1 MKIKLS
7 DYIAE
12 YVLEHGIKDVFT
24 VVGGGAMHL
33 NDSLGHKAGLH
44 STYHHHE
51 QAASIAAESYY
62 RVNNEMALLCV
73 TSGPGAI
80 NALNG
85 VAGAYMDSIP
95 MIVLSGQTK
104 STLTVQSSAL
114 PLRTLGN
121 QEFDIIPC
129 VKTMTK
135 YSVMITDAREIKK
148 HLDIAFK
155 MAISGRPG
163 PCWLDIPLD
172 IQGTFIETDDLK
184 GAENNELPEENSNG
198 FSLNDDQKASLVS
211 VEDYDFDSL
220 IGKITSAKRPVIYG
234 GNAIR
239 ISGGYELFRKLID
252 KLNIP
257 VVTGWNSIDLLP
269 TEHPLYCGR
278 GGIMGDRAGNFAVQN
293 SDLLISFGSRL
304 SIYQV
309 GYNIDT
315 WARAAHIIAVDIDP
329 AELVKPTI
337 KANERILGD
346 IVTFMSLLNDRLEEG
361 YGNALHANSEW
372 NKQCE
377 SWKNTY
383 KVAKP
388 AHFEQDA
395 ANVYAFIDTLSRM
408 IPEGMNTVV
417 ANGSASVVGSQTY
430 YIKENQRFIMNCAL
444 SSMGYEL
451 PAAIGA
457 CIADNRKPLVCIAG
471 DGSIQMNIQELQ
483 TIITN
488 KLPIKIFVIN
498 NEGYHQIRLTQSNIF
513 KEHTRVG
520 LGPESGDLSFPDMEK
535 LAYAY
540 GYKYLSCNKNS
551 EISDFAEKAL
561 KEEGPVIA
569 EIFVDTKQV
578 YEPKSATKRLEDG
591 SLYSPPLEDLAPF
604 LSPEELKKNMYI

>member
-1 MKIKLS
+1 MKIKVS

-12 YVLEHGIKDVFT
+12 YMVEHGIKDVFT

-33 NDSLGHKAGLH
+33 NDSLGHKDGLH
-44 STYHHHE
+44 CTYHHHE
-51 QAASIAAESYY
+51 QAASIAAESYF
-62 RVNNEMALLCV
+62 RINNDMALLCV

-95 MIVLSGQTK
+95 MIVVSGQTK
-104 STLTVQSSAL
+104 STLTVASSRL

-135 YSVMITDAREIKK
+135 YSVMVMNALEIKK

-155 MAISGRPG
+155 MAVSGRPG
-163 PCWLDIPLD
+163 PCWIDIPLD
-172 IQGTFIETDDLK
+172 IQGAYIETDELTESDTD
-184 GAENNELPEENSNG
+184 ALPEENSNG
-198 FSLNDDQKASLVS
+198 FALSDEQRAEITKAS
-211 VEDYDFDSL
+211 EYDFAGL
-220 IGKITSAKRPVIYG
+220 IGKIKSAKRPVIYG
-234 GNAIR
+234 GNSIR
-239 ISGGYELFRKLID
+239 ISGSYELFRKLVE
-252 KLNIP
+252 KLNVP

-269 TEHPLYCGR
+269 TENPLYCGR

-337 KANERILGD
+337 RANEKVLGD
-346 IVTFMSLLNDRLEEG
+346 VAEFMKKLDLELDRTGTDRPGNDDW
-361 YGNALHANSEW
+361 A
-372 NKQCE
+372 KQCRT
-377 SWKNTY
+377 WKEKY
-383 KVAKP
+383 RVAQPK
-388 AHFEQDA
+388 HYLQEE
-395 ANVYAFIDTLSRM
+395 ANVYAFVDTLSKA

-488 KLPIKIFVIN
+488 NLPIKIFVIN

-520 LGPESGDLSFPDMEK
+520 LGPESGDLSFPSMEK
-535 LAYAY
+535 LAEAY
-540 GYKYLSCNKNS
+540 GYHYLSCKKNA
-551 EISDFAEKAL
+551 EINDFAERAL
-561 KEEGPVIA
+561 EYEGPVIA

-604 LSPEELKKNMYI
+604 LDPQELKENMFI